1 VVIGNSTSYYHL
13 ARTFLASLAPDYYCM
28 FDAQN
33 KVLQKLTALEAHSRS
48 YDKAWLPS
56 QLQSPELNCQTL
68 KQDFMRPISGVTW
81 QLQTRA

>member
-33 KVLQKLTALEAHSRS
+33 RVLQKLTALEANSTTKLGCSHS
-48 YDKAWLPS
+48 Y
-56 QLQSPELNCQTL
+56 NHY
-68 KQDFMRPISGVTW
+68 
-81 QLQTRA
+81 